1 MITRPPFR
9 DPRLPLRTRVED
21 LLARLTLDE
30 RIAMLHQYAPGV
42 ERLGLAPF
50 RTGQEA
56 LHGVA
61 WMGPATVFPQ
71 AVGLGATWNPE
82 LVRRVGEAVGRE
94 ARAMRARDP
103 RVGLNVW
110 SPTVNPLR
118 DPRWGRN
125 EEGYAEDPYLTSA
138 LATAYTRGL
147 RGDHPERWRTAPV
160 LKHWLAHNNET
171 DRDTT
176 SSSVRPRVLQ
186 EYDLAAF
193 RGAVRAGA
201 VAGVMPAYNL
211 VNGRPNHVSPYL
223 REHLR
228 GWTDQELVVCSD
240 AGAPSNLVDS
250 EHYFDSHE
258 EAIAAALRAGVDS
271 FTDHDQD
278 ASKTIA
284 RVRGAL
290 ERGLVEVCAVDTAV
304 RRLLGMRCALG
315 EFDEPGGPGAG
326 PDGRPGEPDGAFDT
340 PAHRALALEA
350 AEQAVVL
357 LTNDGLLPLSERAV
371 RTLAVVGPLADECK
385 LDWYSGSLIRRSSP
399 REALAERLGAD
410 RVVFADG
417 LDTVRLRTAS
427 GWMRVPDPAAEDEGP
442 AEAVGPRGAEAVGP
456 RDRAEAVGP
465 RDPARTAGPTDPARM
480 AGPTDP
486 ARTAGPTDPARA
498 AGPTDP
504 PPLTVGGTPTDLSL
518 ADWGGGVLTLRAPS
532 GRYLTV
538 AEDGFVRAAAE
549 QPGGWVVQETFTLEA
564 HPDGHLLRHMGTGG
578 YVCVAAGTLKV
589 AERDGGAEGTGTVFR
604 LEVVERG
611 EDAVARAAARADAVV
626 VVVGNDPHIGGR
638 ETEDRTTL
646 ALPAQQERL
655 WRAAHAAN
663 PRTALVL
670 ASSYPYA
677 VAEAADALPALLWT
691 AHGGQAA
698 GTALAR
704 VLFGD
709 VSPAGRLPQ
718 TWYASDHDLPD
729 PLDYDIIAS
738 RATYLYFDGAPLF
751 PFGHGLSY
759 TAFAYGELS
768 VRPEAGLTVE
778 CEVTNS
784 GPCDGD
790 EVVQLYASAPGS
802 RVPLPH
808 RKLIAHRRV
817 WLRRG
822 EKVRLF
828 FTVPVEDA
836 LGFWDVAH
844 GRWTVDPGTYEIHA
858 GASSA
863 DLRATATVTV
873 EGPPPAPRPVLRRGL
888 EAADFDAADGI
899 VLVDRTKV
907 RGDAVACR
915 DDAVGRLLFR
925 ACDFG
930 AGATSMT
937 VEAAYEVVGAG
948 DGVTVA
954 HHDDATVAEGD
965 AAVAHDGATVAEDE
979 ATVAEDEATVAE
991 DEATVEVHLA
1001 DGTTLAAA
1009 AVPPTGGRYA
1019 YTTVRAALPTP
1030 PTGVQ
1035 DLHVTLRGG
1044 GLRLARLGFSG

>member
-1 MITRPPFR
+1 MSDDGDLITRPPFRDQPSPDPPFR
-9 DPRLPLRTRVED
+9 DPRLPVRTRVED

-110 SPTVNPLR
+110 SPTVNLLR

-176 SSSVRPRVLQ
+176 SSSVRPRVLH

-228 GWTDQELVVCSD
+228 TWTDQELVVCSD

-250 EHYFDSHE
+250 EHYFDTHE

-290 ERGLVEVCAVDTAV
+290 ERGLIDASTVDTAV

-315 EFDEPGGPGAG
+315 EFDEPGGQP
-326 PDGRPGEPDGAFDT
+326 RECDGAFDT

-357 LTNDGLLPLSERAV
+357 LTNDGLLPLSESAV

-417 LDTVRLRTAS
+417 LDTVRLRTAA
-427 GWMRVPDPAAEDEGP
+427 GWVRVPDAAAEGRGPTTEAAEGEGP
-442 AEAVGPRGAEAVGP
+442 AEAAGSLN
-456 RDRAEAVGP
+456 
-465 RDPARTAGPTDPARM
+465 PAH
-480 AGPTDP
+480 
-486 ARTAGPTDPARA
+486 A
-498 AGPTDP
+498 AGRTDL
-504 PPLTVGGTPTDLSL
+504 PPLTVGDTPTELSL

-538 AEDGFVRAAAE
+538 AEDGFVRAAAK

-564 HPDGHLLRHMGTGG
+564 HPDGHLLRHLGTGG
-578 YVCVAAGTLKV
+578 YVCVAAGALKV
-589 AERDGGAEGTGTVFR
+589 AERDGGEERTGTAFR

-626 VVVGNDPHIGGR
+626 VVAGNDPHIGGR

-646 ALPAQQERL
+646 ALPAQQQRL

-768 VRPEAGLTVE
+768 VRRETNLAVE

-790 EVVQLYASAPGS
+790 EVVQIYASAPGS

-808 RKLIAHRRV
+808 RRLIAHRRV

-822 EKVRLF
+822 ERARLF

-873 EGPPPAPRPVLRRGL
+873 EGPPPAPRPVPRRGL
-888 EAADFDAADGI
+888 EAADYDAADAI
-899 VLVDRTKV
+899 VLVDRAKV

-930 AGATSMT
+930 AGVTSMT
-937 VEAAYEVVGAG
+937 VEAAYDTAGAG
-948 DGVTVA
+948 KDTAGA
-954 HHDDATVAEGD
+954 GNDDAGAEDD
-965 AAVAHDGATVAEDE
+965 AAGAGND
-979 ATVAEDEATVAE
+979 
-991 DEATVEVHLA
+991 ATVEVHLA
-1001 DGTTLAAA
+1001 DGTTLAT
-1009 AVPPTGGRYA
+1009 VTIPPTGGRYA

-1030 PTGVQ
+1030 PAGVR
-1035 DLHVTLRGG
+1035 DLHITLRGG